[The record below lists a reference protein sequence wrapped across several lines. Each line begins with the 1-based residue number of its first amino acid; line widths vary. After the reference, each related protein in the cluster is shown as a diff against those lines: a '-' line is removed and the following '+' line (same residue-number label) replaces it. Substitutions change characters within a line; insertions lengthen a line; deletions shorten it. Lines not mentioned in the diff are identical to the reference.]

1 LNCIWKNLFDPMK
14 ALKELTYI
22 VSKNKVKAINVLE
35 FQPSNP
41 SRIEAFYHAVVSE
54 KLHSDDEAQA
64 YFFPESD
71 NKSSYRNLKWKLK
84 ERLINTLFFIDT
96 KKPSYSDRQRAY
108 YQCYKDMAAVN
119 ILLGKNARS
128 ASVDL
133 CYKILKHATKYEF
146 SQLCLDAYRI
156 LRLHYGSRVG
166 DLKKYYA
173 YKESY
178 DHYANVCYWENKAE
192 EMYTDLIV
200 HHVNNKSTKQDTHER
215 AAVYYTEIKDA
226 TEKIGTYNM
235 YLYTSLIRLMIY
247 SSVNDHK
254 NIIAVC
260 DEYLQLFEAKPFAAN
275 TPLQIYYYQ
284 KLVSFVQMR
293 EFEEGERTAELC
305 LPLLE
310 EGAYNWFQYHGLY
323 FMLSMYTQRYQKA
336 YQIYKK
342 IVGHKRFAFL
352 PSNVKEVWK
361 IYKAY
366 LHYLINLGEIE
377 PVEGN
382 RRQLPKFRLGRF
394 LNEIPIFSKDKR
406 GMNIAILAIQVLFL
420 IQQKKYNKAI
430 DSLEAIGKYCS
441 RYLRKEDTIRS
452 YYFIKMLL
460 CIPTASFHKK
470 GVIRKAAPFLEKL
483 KATPLADVNQMHS
496 IEIIPYEDL
505 WSFALKSLD
514 DRFYNSQKL
523 NQVLRAS
530 GS

>member
-1 LNCIWKNLFDPMK
+1 MR

-22 VSKNKVKAINVLE
+22 VSRNKVKSINVLDGQSE
-35 FQPSNP
+35 SP
-41 SRIEAFYHAVVSE
+41 SRIETFYHAIV
-54 KLHSDDEAQA
+54 KDQLRSDEDAQE
-64 YFFPESD
+64 YFFPSSD

-84 ERLINTLFFIDT
+84 ERLINTLFFIDI

-133 CYKILKHATKYEF
+133 CYKILKHATKFEF
-146 SQLCLDAYRI
+146 SQLCLNAYRI
-156 LRLHYGSRVG
+156 LRLHYGSREG

-173 YKESY
+173 YKELY
-178 DHYANVCYWENKAE
+178 DTYAKSCFWENKAE

-200 HHVNNKSTKQDTHER
+200 HYVNNKSTKEDTHKR
-215 AAVYYTEIKDA
+215 ALAYYEEIKEATTEI
-226 TEKIGTYNM
+226 GSYSMN
-235 YLYTSLIRLMIY
+235 LYCSLIHLMVY
-247 SSVNDHK
+247 SSVNDHP
-254 NIIAVC
+254 NIIRVC
-260 DEYLQLFEAKPFAAN
+260 DEYIDIFQKKPFAAN

-284 KLVSFVQMR
+284 KLVSYIQMR
-293 EFEEGERTAELC
+293 DFEAGEQTAKLC

-310 EGAYNWFQYHGLY
+310 EGSYNWFQYYGLY
-323 FMLSMYTQRYQKA
+323 FMLSMYTHQYQTA
-336 YQIYKK
+336 YHIYKT
-342 IVGHKRFAFL
+342 IVGHKRFSFL

-366 LHYLINLGEIE
+366 INYLINLKEID
-377 PVEGN
+377 PGQN
-382 RRQLPKFRLGRF
+382 SDRQASKFRLGRF

-406 GMNIAILAIQVLFL
+406 GMNIAILSIQVLFL

-430 DSLEAIGKYCS
+430 DSLEAIEKYCA
-441 RYLRKEDTIRS
+441 RYLHKEDTIRS

-460 CIPTASFHKK
+460 CIPAASFHKK
-470 GVIRKAAPFLEKL
+470 GVIRKASPYLNKL
-483 KATPLADVNQMHS
+483 KATPPADVNQMHS

-514 DRFYNSQKL
+514 DRFYNSQRL
-523 NQVLRAS
+523 SQIMGRNT